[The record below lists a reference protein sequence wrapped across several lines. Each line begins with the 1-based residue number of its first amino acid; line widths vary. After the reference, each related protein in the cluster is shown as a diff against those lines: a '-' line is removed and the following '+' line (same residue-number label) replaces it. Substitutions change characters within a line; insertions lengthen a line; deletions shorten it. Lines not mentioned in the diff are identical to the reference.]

1 MKNVVFRLILLLAAT
16 GCTVLEDRLPC
27 PCYLDIDYRE
37 VLQSPWLFWT
47 GLNPCPG
54 SLL

>member
-37 VLQSPWLFWT
+37 VLSDALVEKY
-47 GLNPCPG
+47 GA
-54 SLL
+54 